1 MPSQIARAPSS
12 PRVPCSRRRFIAA
25 CGGSLAALG
34 TMGAVAQ
41 AATAARDVAL
51 HNMHTGEIVRT
62 VYFADG
68 RYLQSGLRT
77 IDHVLRDWR
86 TGEIVAM
93 DPKVVDILYLLQRE
107 LDPDGPLEV
116 VCGYRSPATNTMLR
130 RRSRAVARH
139 SLHMRGMAVDFRLPN
154 QPIRV
159 VHEAAVS
166 LKAGGVGYYPR
177 SGFIHVDCGPVRYW
191 SQGAVS

>member
-1 MPSQIARAPSS
+1 MPSQITRLSS
-12 PRVPCSRRRFIAA
+12 SRRRFISAF
-25 CGGSLAALG
+25 GGSLAALG
-34 TMGAVAQ
+34 ATGVAQ
-41 AATAARDVAL
+41 AAVSTRDVAL

-68 RYLQSGLRT
+68 RYVQGGLRT

-86 TGEIVAM
+86 TDEIVPM

-116 VCGYRSPATNTMLR
+116 VCGYRSPATNAMLR
-130 RRSRAVARH
+130 RRSRAVAKH
-139 SLHMRGMAVDFRLPN
+139 SLHMYGMAVDFRLPN

-159 VHEAAVS
+159 LHEAAVS
-166 LKAGGVGYYPR
+166 LKAGGVGYYPS

>member
-1 MPSQIARAPSS
+1 MPSQMPRLSS
-12 PRVPCSRRRFIAA
+12 SRRRFIAA
-25 CGGSLAALG
+25 CGGSLTALG
-34 TMGAVAQ
+34 TMGAAQ
-41 AATAARDVAL
+41 AAVPARNVAL

-68 RYLQSGLRT
+68 RYVPSGLRT

-86 TGEIVAM
+86 TDEIIKM

-116 VCGYRSPATNTMLR
+116 VCGYRSPATNAMLR
-130 RRSRAVARH
+130 RRSRAVAKH
-139 SLHMRGMAVDFRLPN
+139 SLHMHGMAVDFRLPN

-159 VHEAAVS
+159 LHEAAVS

-177 SGFIHVDCGPVRYW
+177 SNFIHVDCGPVRYW
-191 SQGAVS
+191 SQGA

>member
-1 MPSQIARAPSS
+1 MPGQVTRLAS
-12 PRVPCSRRRFIAA
+12 SRRRFVATCA
-25 CGGSLAALG
+25 GSLVALG
-34 TMGAVAQ
+34 
-41 AATAARDVAL
+41 ATAPGEAAVSTRDVAL
-51 HNMHTGEIVRT
+51 HNMHTGETVRT
-62 VYFADG
+62 VYFANG
-68 RYLQSGLRT
+68 RYVRGGLRT

-86 TGEIVAM
+86 TGEIIEM

-116 VCGYRSPATNTMLR
+116 VCGYRSPATNAMLR

-154 QPIRV
+154 QPVRV
-159 VHEAAVS
+159 LHEAAVG

-177 SGFIHVDCGPVRYW
+177 SGFVHVDCGPVRYW
-191 SQGAVS
+191 TQGGAS